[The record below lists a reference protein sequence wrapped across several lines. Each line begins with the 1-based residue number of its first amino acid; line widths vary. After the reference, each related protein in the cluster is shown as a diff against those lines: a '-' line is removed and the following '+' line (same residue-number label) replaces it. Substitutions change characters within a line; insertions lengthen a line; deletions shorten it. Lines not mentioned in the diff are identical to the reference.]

1 MEVLRGSCGQLGS
14 GSGARGQGRLQMD
27 RHLQPSHGPVGGG
40 SRQEGGERRVSVK
53 LRGCAALRGEQIRA
67 WGARVTRTLSPVG
80 IQLHSLSEF
89 SHAELADFTQDFL
102 PGR

>member
-1 MEVLRGSCGQLGS
+1 MG
-14 GSGARGQGRLQMD
+14 

-53 LRGCAALRGEQIRA
+53 PRGCAALRGEQIQV

-80 IQLHSLSEF
+80 IQLHSLSEL